1 MNELDFRRRFGL
13 NVVAIRRDKQD
24 PIVTPGAEEV
34 VQKDDHLVVIGRD
47 EDVDYLDEKMN
58 G

>member
-1 MNELDFRRRFGL
+1 
-13 NVVAIRRDKQD
+13 
-24 PIVTPGAEEV
+24 VTPPAEEV